1 MNNKISAGILGLGSY
16 MPEKILTNFDLEK
29 MVDTS
34 DEWIRTRT
42 GISERRIA
50 DPNDAT
56 SDMATRAALKAL
68 DDAGVSAA
76 DIDMII
82 VATITPDM
90 IFPATA
96 CIVQDNIGAKNAAAF
111 DLEAACSGFIYGLSI
126 AKQFIETGTY
136 RYVLVIAAD
145 ILSRITDWQDRN
157 TCVLF
162 GDGAGAAV
170 VGPVEEGYG
179 ILSTYLGSDGSGGK
193 YLHIKAGGSR
203 MPASHETVDK
213 RLHYMYMD
221 GGEVFKFAVKIM
233 DTASMEAI
241 ERAGLK
247 PDDIDWFVPHQANI
261 RIIESARR
269 RLGISPE
276 RVCLTIHKYGN
287 MSAATIPVTLD
298 EAAHEDKFKKGDN
311 IVLVGF
317 GGGLTWASCVLKWSK

>member
-1 MNNKISAGILGLGSY
+1 MSNKISAGILGLGSY
-16 MPEKILTNFDLEK
+16 MPENVLTNFDLEK

-42 GISERRIA
+42 GIRERRIA
-50 DPNDAT
+50 DANDAT

-68 DDAGVSAA
+68 EDAKVSAD

-96 CIVQDNIGAKNAAAF
+96 CIVQDNIGAKKAAGF

-126 AKQFIETGTY
+126 AKQFVETGCY

-145 ILSRITDWQDRN
+145 ILSRITDWQDRS

-179 ILSTYLGSDGSGGK
+179 ILSTYLGCDGSGGK
-193 YLHIKAGGSR
+193 YLNIKAGGSR
-203 MPASHETVDK
+203 MPASHETIDK

-233 DTASMEAI
+233 DVASMEAI
-241 ERAGLK
+241 EKAGLK
-247 PDDIDWFVPHQANI
+247 PEDIDWFIPHQANI
-261 RIIESARR
+261 RIMESARK
-269 RLGISPE
+269 RLGVPTDK
-276 RVCLTIHKYGN
+276 VCMTIHKYGN
-287 MSAATIPVTLD
+287 MSAATIPVTMD
-298 EAAHEDKFKKGDN
+298 EAAREGKFRKGDN
-311 IVLVGF
+311 MVLVGF